1 MQIVSS
7 EAAVYPDVLVMPED
21 PSGEYDYQVTE
32 PTTQPLPTAVE
43 EVAPI
48 VKEATP
54 VPTVEVVPSPSV
66 VSVPPK
72 AAPIRLEIPE
82 ANIDTSVSLQPLSES
97 ERQVRYLKPPND
109 PTAYWSDL
117 FDQPGSN
124 STDLTYISGHGCD
137 GLAICNEMDWPF
149 NRLSDPN
156 LVKQGTAVVIT
167 TENGKVCYVVDG
179 PITTYPKESLKKQ
192 ATVFGSAPLPER
204 LVLVS
209 CYTGSI
215 HDRNVVAI
223 ASRVSCGG

>member
-1 MQIVSS
+1 MQVVSS

-21 PSGEYDYQVTE
+21 SSDEYDYQVTE

-43 EVAPI
+43 EVNPT
-48 VKEATP
+48 VKGVTP

-66 VSVPPK
+66 VPVPPK
-72 AAPIRLEIPE
+72 AAPIRLEIPD

-137 GLAICNEMDWPF
+137 GLAICKEMDWPF

-156 LVKQGTAVVIT
+156 LVKQGTAVVVT
-167 TENGKVCYVVDG
+167 TANGKVCYKVDG
-179 PITTYPKESLKKQ
+179 PITTYLKSDLKKQ
-192 ATVFGSAPLPER
+192 TAIFGSAPLPER

-209 CYTGSI
+209 CFTRSV
-215 HDRNVVAI
+215 HDLNVVAV
-223 ASRVSCGG
+223 ASRVLCGS